1 MQDRLQQFRQEVL
14 DSLKSVKDIN
24 SLRSLEIKYL
34 GRKGELTRFLRGI
47 AKLEGEKRKI
57 IGKLANEIKNEL
69 LDKFKKIGD
78 NLEGSIR
85 KEGVIDVTLPGKKIE
100 QGYLHPITTVLN
112 ELEALFTAMG
122 FIVLDGPELES
133 DYYNFKALNIPEFHP
148 ARDIQD
154 TFYVIRRGTKNFVHA
169 NSNNG
174 EKSDLLMRTHTSPM
188 QVRAMQKHGAPLK
201 CVVPGRVFRHE
212 ATDACHD
219 STFYQLEGLMI
230 DKNISVANLIAV
242 MREMLSGIFKQEVKI
257 RVRPGYFPFTEP
269 SIEVDMVC
277 LLCEGKGC
285 PGCKNE
291 GWVEMIGS
299 GMVHPK
305 VVEYGGID
313 SKKYNGFA
321 FGLGVDRLAM
331 MRYGINDIRLF
342 HSGDLRF
349 LQQF

>member
-1 MQDRLQQFRQEVL
+1 MQDKLQQFRQEVL

-24 SLRSLEIKYL
+24 SLRGLETKYL

-47 AKLEGEKRKI
+47 AKLEGGERKK

-69 LDKFKKIGD
+69 LEKFKELRD
-78 NLEGSIR
+78 SLESTTR
-85 KEGVIDVTLPGKKIE
+85 EEGLVDVTLPGKKIE
-100 QGYLHPITTVLN
+100 QGHLHPITTVIN
-112 ELEALFTAMG
+112 ELEDLFTAMG
-122 FIVLDGPELES
+122 FMVLDGPELES

-154 TFYVIRRGTKNFVHA
+154 TFYVEPPLTPPSQEGK
-169 NSNNG
+169 SNERSG
-174 EKSDLLMRTHTSPM
+174 LLMRTHTSPM
-188 QVRAMQKHGAPLK
+188 QVRAMQKYGAPFK

-219 STFYQLEGLMI
+219 STFYNLEGLMI
-230 DKNISVANLIAV
+230 GEDIAITHLISVMKEIFV
-242 MREMLSGIFKQEVKI
+242 GIFKKEVKI
-257 RVRPGYFPFTEP
+257 RVRPGYFPFVEP
-269 SIEVDMVC
+269 GIEVDMRC
-277 LLCEGKGC
+277 MICGGQGC
-285 PGCKNE
+285 PSCKNE
-291 GWVEMIGS
+291 GWVEMIGA

-305 VVEYGGID
+305 VIEFGGID
-313 SKKYNGFA
+313 PKKYGGFA

-349 LQQF
+349 LQQL